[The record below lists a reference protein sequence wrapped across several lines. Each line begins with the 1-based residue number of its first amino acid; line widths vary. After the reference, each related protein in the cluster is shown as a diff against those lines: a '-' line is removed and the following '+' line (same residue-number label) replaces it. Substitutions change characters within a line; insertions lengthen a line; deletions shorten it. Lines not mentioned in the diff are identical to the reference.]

1 MAGIKRV
8 WAQSLGGKNSLLSP
22 WLLCGEYLG
31 TVREKEEAT
40 FRPSVKG
47 EMVERELHITK
58 EPSVGASITN
68 HRGTRRG
75 LYSQSEKLTD
85 AGFHSQ

>member
-22 WLLCGEYLG
+22 WLLCGGYLG

-40 FRPSVKG
+40 WVGFRPSVKG

-68 HRGTRRG
+68 H
-75 LYSQSEKLTD
+75 
-85 AGFHSQ
+85 